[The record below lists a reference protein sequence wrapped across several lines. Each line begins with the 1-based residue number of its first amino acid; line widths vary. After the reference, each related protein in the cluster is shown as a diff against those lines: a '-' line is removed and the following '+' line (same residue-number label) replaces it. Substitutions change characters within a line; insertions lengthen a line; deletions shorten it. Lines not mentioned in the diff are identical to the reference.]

1 MSIVLKKERLFVIV
15 WINLMKKQ
23 HVHMT
28 TLITAIL
35 TREYDKSNCYT
46 LLNMITKNKD
56 ESAWGILYLNLMTFS
71 DPFGSVY
78 IQHWVCMIVISDYRI
93 PGQFPYLLTCS
104 GVLPSMKS
112 RTISIMLIIDT
123 NIIKNGKTRIF

>member
-1 MSIVLKKERLFVIV
+1 
-15 WINLMKKQ
+15 MKKQ

-56 ESAWGILYLNLMTFS
+56 ESA
-71 DPFGSVY
+71 
-78 IQHWVCMIVISDYRI
+78 
-93 PGQFPYLLTCS
+93 
-104 GVLPSMKS
+104 
-112 RTISIMLIIDT
+112 
-123 NIIKNGKTRIF
+123 

>member
-15 WINLMKKQ
+15 WINPMKKQ

-71 DPFGSVY
+71 DIDPFGSV
-78 IQHWVCMIVISDYRI
+78 
-93 PGQFPYLLTCS
+93 
-104 GVLPSMKS
+104 
-112 RTISIMLIIDT
+112 
-123 NIIKNGKTRIF
+123 